1 MEVSMETNNM
11 EYNSL
16 RVDLIMPEYGRNVQK
31 LVNHARTIEDDEF
44 RQKFVE
50 RVVELMY
57 QMNPQSKNVLEY
69 REKLWKHVFH
79 IGEYDLRIT
88 TPNGEIP
95 QPVADYIPEQME
107 YPEENR
113 RYRHYGFNV
122 QRMINKAM
130 GMEAGLKR
138 DAFVEVI
145 GNFMKL
151 AYKNWN
157 SNHYVSD
164 ENIKNDLKVLS
175 NNELSLADDASLDGL
190 SNSVKIT
197 RAPKRAHPGRNNK
210 RGRTNNNNNN
220 RNKRNHRRK

>member
-1 MEVSMETNNM
+1 MEVSMESNNM
-11 EYNSL
+11 QYNSL
-16 RVDLIMPEYGRNVQK
+16 REDLIMPEYGRNVQK
-31 LVNHARTIEDDEF
+31 LVNHARTLEDPEF

-79 IGEYDLRIT
+79 IAQYDLDVVP
-88 TPNGEIP
+88 PNGEIP
-95 QPVADYIPEQME
+95 KPIADYVPEQME

-113 RYRHYGFNV
+113 RFRHYGFNV
-122 QRMINKAM
+122 QRMIKKAM
-130 GMEAGLKR
+130 SMEKGPKQ

-145 GNFMKL
+145 GSFMKL

-175 NNELSLADDASLDGL
+175 KGELSLDDNASLDGL
-190 SNSVKIT
+190 SNSVKKAKPT
-197 RAPKRAHPGRNNK
+197 KRQHTGRNNK
-210 RGRTNNNNNN
+210 RSRSHNNN

>member
-11 EYNSL
+11 QYNSL
-16 RVDLIMPEYGRNVQK
+16 REDLIMPEYGRNVQK
-31 LVNHARTIEDDEF
+31 LVNHAKTLEDSEF
-44 RQKFVE
+44 RQKFIE

-79 IGEYDLRIT
+79 IAEYELDVKP
-88 TPNGEIP
+88 PNGEIP
-95 QPVADYIPEQME
+95 QPIADYVPEQME

-113 RYRHYGFNV
+113 RFRHYGFNV

-130 GMEAGLKR
+130 GMEAGPKR

-164 ENIKNDLKVLS
+164 ENIKNDLQVLS
-175 NNELSLADDASLDGL
+175 KGELSLDDNASLDGL
-190 SNSVKIT
+190 SNSVK
-197 RAPKRAHPGRNNK
+197 RSRPQKRQHTGRNNK
-210 RGRTNNNNNN
+210 RGRNNNNN